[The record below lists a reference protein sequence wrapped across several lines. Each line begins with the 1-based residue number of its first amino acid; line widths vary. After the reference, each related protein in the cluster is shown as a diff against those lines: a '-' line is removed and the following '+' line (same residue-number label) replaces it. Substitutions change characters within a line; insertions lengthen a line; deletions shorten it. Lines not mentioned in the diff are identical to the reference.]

1 MPLNARGSQS
11 SEAPILI
18 GESRALSAVRDSAR
32 LAARTDA
39 KVLILGETGVGKD
52 LVARSIHHQSA
63 RRQQPFVA
71 VNCGSMPDSLLESEL
86 FGHVRGSFTDAY
98 RDKVGLL
105 ARADQGTL
113 FLDELGEMSLRMQAM
128 LLRFAETG
136 EVQRVGSE
144 RPEARTNVRLI
155 SATNRDLRTA
165 IVDRTF
171 REDLYYRLNVI
182 QIHLPPLRE
191 RMDDVPAL
199 LQHYLRRAAETHH
212 VPGPSLAPEAARR
225 LHAYR
230 WPGNVRELRNV
241 TERLTVQCAGG
252 VIEPDD
258 LPEEILASQS
268 DVPAVCTVPTPSLAD
283 TSAEIV
289 ARLWVR
295 FAGGEDFWSVAYQP
309 FRERQITRADLTALI
324 DRGLR
329 ETSGSY
335 RELLRIFNLPSSD
348 YKRLHAF
355 LYQQECNLPVKPYRQ
370 MKVSSAS
377 PRPAGTLP
385 SQPGLAT
392 PSRARHTA

>member
-1 MPLNARGSQS
+1 MLLNARGSQS

-63 RRQQPFVA
+63 RQQQPFVA

-191 RMDDVPAL
+191 RMDDV
-199 LQHYLRRAAETHH
+199 
-212 VPGPSLAPEAARR
+212 
-225 LHAYR
+225 
-230 WPGNVRELRNV
+230 
-241 TERLTVQCAGG
+241 
-252 VIEPDD
+252 
-258 LPEEILASQS
+258 
-268 DVPAVCTVPTPSLAD
+268 
-283 TSAEIV
+283 
-289 ARLWVR
+289 
-295 FAGGEDFWSVAYQP
+295 
-309 FRERQITRADLTALI
+309 
-324 DRGLR
+324 
-329 ETSGSY
+329 
-335 RELLRIFNLPSSD
+335 
-348 YKRLHAF
+348 
-355 LYQQECNLPVKPYRQ
+355 
-370 MKVSSAS
+370 
-377 PRPAGTLP
+377 
-385 SQPGLAT
+385 
-392 PSRARHTA
+392 